1 MEKEKTLTKLE
12 IYKLIKTHL
21 TEQDEIDFIDSQIA
35 ILEKRK
41 NKPKK
46 LTEHQKENLGHME
59 TILEYMKTIDKP
71 VTIADLQ
78 ANIES
83 ISIYPHQRITALL
96 KKLVDGGQV
105 KREYINRKTHFSI
118 VSSEE

>member
-12 IYKLIKTHL
+12 IYQLIKTHL

-35 ILEKRK
+35 LLEKRK
-41 NKPKK
+41 NRPKK
-46 LTEHQKENLGHME
+46 LTDHQKENLGYME
-59 TILEYMKTIDKP
+59 MILEYMKTIDKP

-78 ANIES
+78 ANIEP
-83 ISIYPHQRITALL
+83 ISMKPHQRISALM

-105 KREYINRKTHFSI
+105 KREYIDRKTHFSI
-118 VSSEE
+118 ISSEE